1 MECDLIKPS
10 PPQVTFSY
18 GVYHSKRDPTRISFN
33 HDILSKLCLKWRADN
48 TWRIYPI
55 YGKANAFW
63 NAPTLPP
70 PTPLP
75 PCLAL
80 SPLYCVVTSLR
91 PVPHFDFSMAS
102 LKTFNTGCDFGGPS
116 PTVHP
121 SLYPLPFLFPD
132 HFLLWAASSKLSSSL
147 SSVPLLLLDRV
158 KNELRYC

>member
-33 HDILSKLCLKWRADN
+33 HDILSKLCLKWRA
-48 TWRIYPI
+48 
-55 YGKANAFW
+55 GKHGVFIPYTAKQMLSEM
-63 NAPTLPP
+63 LPLWP
-70 PTPLP
+70 HPPLP

-121 SLYPLPFLFPD
+121 SLHPLPFLFPD

>member
-1 MECDLIKPS
+1 MVFITANEIQLEYLSTMIYYPNFVLSGGPTNMAYLSHIRQSKCFLKCS
-10 PPQVTFSY
+10 
-18 GVYHSKRDPTRISFN
+18 HS
-33 HDILSKLCLKWRADN
+33 A
-48 TWRIYPI
+48 
-55 YGKANAFW
+55 
-63 NAPTLPP
+63 PP
-70 PTPLP
+70 PPLP

-121 SLYPLPFLFPD
+121 SLHPLPFLFPD